1 VSGLFSALLES
12 AMGAAQVAAPRPD
25 ARFAPGDGRA
35 SGIEWSEAQG
45 ESQPDQGAARSEVT
59 IHRQAPAVG
68 AKPSP
73 QPRAVPLLPPRQAD
87 SARSGP
93 VAPTLEIAIERPK
106 PAHGNSRPA
115 EGGIRPTRDGRDL
128 RSEPELLQSSQ
139 AGSRDTAVRPILP
152 ERQVPLGDLV
162 REIDGPSD
170 KSAPPS
176 QSPTLTIGRIEVRAP
191 PDPTTPPPRQVPAL
205 TTRSVSVPRAAVR
218 QSLDDYRAG
227 RRR

>member
-1 VSGLFSALLES
+1 MSGLFSALLES
-12 AMGAAQVAAPRPD
+12 AIGAAEVVAPRPD
-25 ARFAPGDGRA
+25 ARFAPGDGQA
-35 SGIEWSEAQG
+35 SGIEWYEAPD
-45 ESQPDQGAARSEVT
+45 ESQPAQGAARSEVT
-59 IHRQAPAVG
+59 IHPQAPPVA

-73 QPRAVPLLPPRQAD
+73 QPRAAPLLPPRQGD
-87 SARSGP
+87 MERSGP
-93 VAPTLEIAIERPK
+93 VAPKPEIGIDRPG
-106 PAHGNSRPA
+106 PAHGKSLPA
-115 EGGIRPTRDGRDL
+115 EGGFRPTRDGRDL
-128 RSEPELLQSSQ
+128 RSEPQLQQSSQ

-170 KSAPPS
+170 KSAPLS

-191 PDPTTPPPRQVPAL
+191 PGPTTLPPRQAPAL